1 MISKEASNNQKSRVL
16 QFIKKYGKIT
26 SLDAF
31 AKLHITRLSACI
43 FNLREDGY
51 NIKTRDVE
59 VDTVYGKTTFA
70 EYYLSRGR
78 RPNPKISTVTY
89 QPTETT
95 KVRVTV
101 RRTSVEDRDAINASL
116 KGVTRKEVVNRLKT
130 LAGKTT
136 KKTKKKPVK
145 KTPLYKRNN
154 YGQLELFPELYK

>member
-1 MISKEASNNQKSRVL
+1 MSAEHRNNQKNRVL

-43 FNLREDGY
+43 FNLREEGY
-51 NIKTRDVE
+51 NIKTRDVD
-59 VDTVYGKTTFA
+59 VDTVYGKTTYA

-78 RPNPKISTVTY
+78 RPNPKVSTVTY

-116 KGVTRKEVVNRLKT
+116 KGVTRKEVVNKLKS

-136 KKTKKKPVK
+136 KKTKKKTVK
-145 KTPLYKRNN
+145 KTPLHKKTKYS
-154 YGQLELFPELYK
+154 QLELFPEFN

>member
-16 QFIKKYGKIT
+16 QFIKK
-26 SLDAF
+26 
-31 AKLHITRLSACI
+31 
-43 FNLREDGY
+43 
-51 NIKTRDVE
+51 
-59 VDTVYGKTTFA
+59 YGKTTFA

-136 KKTKKKPVK
+136 KKTKKKAKK

-154 YGQLELFPELYK
+154 YGQLELFPDLYK

>member
-1 MISKEASNNQKSRVL
+1 MSVEHRNNQKNKVL

-43 FNLREDGY
+43 FNLREEGY
-51 NIKTRDVE
+51 NIKTRDVD

-78 RPNPKISTVTY
+78 RPNPKVSTVTY

-116 KGVTRKEVVNRLKT
+116 KGVTRKEVVNKLKS

-136 KKTKKKPVK
+136 KKTKKKTVK
-145 KTPLYKRNN
+145 KSPRYKKNK
-154 YGQLELFPELYK
+154 YTQLELFPEFN

>member
-1 MISKEASNNQKSRVL
+1 MSAEHRNNQKNRVL
-16 QFIKKYGKIT
+16 QYIKKHGKIT

-31 AKLHITRLSACI
+31 TKLHITRLSACI
-43 FNLREDGY
+43 FNLREEGF

-59 VDTVYGKTTFA
+59 VDTIYGKTTFA
-70 EYYLSRGR
+70 EYYLARGR

-130 LAGKTT
+130 LAGKTR
-136 KKTKKKPVK
+136 KKKAKRKQVK
-145 KTPLYKRNN
+145 PKVKRNSD
-154 YGQLELFPELYK
+154 QLELFPELYK

>member
-43 FNLREDGY
+43 FNLREDGF

-78 RPNPKISTVTY
+78 RPTPKISTVTY

-116 KGVTRKEVVNRLKT
+116 KGVTRKEVVNRLKS
-130 LAGKTT
+130 LAG
-136 KKTKKKPVK
+136 KTKKKPK
-145 KTPLYKRNN
+145 NKTKNKAPLHKRSKSD
-154 YGQLELFPELYK
+154 QLELFPEFK